1 MHTVVE
7 IPRFRTRL
15 MQGLVSA
22 KKSTSWSDLLLICQ
36 FLILLLCY
44 VASHFHIIIIVNSAI
59 AYFITKLESSKD
71 VIFSHTATA
80 FLALISSWWNGTNF
94 LNLLTVASLPPS
106 YNRMRPS
113 VSMTL
118 PNSPVDQSNSAS
130 QFIQSPQRSC
140 NPNAFPVILSSL

>member
-80 FLALISSWWNGTNF
+80 FLALISSW
-94 LNLLTVASLPPS
+94 
-106 YNRMRPS
+106 
-113 VSMTL
+113 
-118 PNSPVDQSNSAS
+118 
-130 QFIQSPQRSC
+130 
-140 NPNAFPVILSSL
+140 